1 MCPEAHKLAPALP
14 SLDRLQQLSIAYLDV
29 RCIGV
34 LAQLSRQLRSLQFN
48 VLEKYEVYYDEK
60 DDSDAEQGD
69 RSAAAPADAQQDALQ
84 DELPQQQQQPALQL
98 QVLASLQSLT
108 SHTYRLQ
115 LQDQLPCSLTTLE
128 LGSCS
133 SMQPLLQLRQLQ
145 RLTLHKDA
153 AGLAAPDLALLK
165 ARLQELRSLG
175 LSYQRLESAAAA
187 APAWPS
193 LPLASLELELDVGVL
208 GGTLLLQL
216 AACGRYLTRL
226 CVSGGGE
233 DSAVAVSP
241 AQFGGVLQQLS
252 MLQELELQSLKVAAP
267 SDEAAVEAPGRRA
280 RRAAAAAAAAG
291 TQAMTSSSAAA
302 VAMTGSA
309 CAPPA
314 AAAADETE
322 GMSALVAAI
331 ASLPQLNSLTLSNV
345 ASGNREWLQPHD
357 FAALTAATQLTCLH
371 IFMSWIDDA
380 AVVGL
385 AGKLRKLRRLGLDH
399 CARVT
404 AEGAAVALQQLQQ
417 LTWLSVWGTR
427 ARGAVQLARPGL
439 VLVGA

>member
-1 MCPEAHKLAPALP
+1 
-14 SLDRLQQLSIAYLDV
+14 
-29 RCIGV
+29 V

-60 DDSDAEQGD
+60 DDSDAEQQLKL
-69 RSAAAPADAQQDALQ
+69 SESSTPAAAAGGENTAQTEVL
-84 DELPQQQQQPALQL
+84 QQQQVALQL
-98 QVLASLQSLT
+98 QLQQLASLQALT

-115 LQDQLPCSLTTLE
+115 PQDELPCSLTTLE

-133 SMQPLLQLRQLQ
+133 SMQPLLQLQQLQ
-145 RLTLHKDA
+145 HLTLHKDA
-153 AGLAAPDLALLK
+153 AGLAASDLALLK
-165 ARLQELRSLG
+165 ARLQNLQSIG

-187 APAWPS
+187 AQAWPS

-208 GGTLLLQL
+208 GGTLLQQL
-216 AACGRYLTRL
+216 AACGRYPTRL

-241 AQFGGVLQQLS
+241 GEFGGVLQQLS
-252 MLQELELQSLKVAAP
+252 QLQELELQSLNVAAP
-267 SDEAAVEAPGRRA
+267 ENVAAVEAPGRRA
-280 RRAAAAAAAAG
+280 RRAAAAAAAGVGAI
-291 TQAMTSSSAAA
+291 ASSSAAA
-302 VAMTGSA
+302 AAAAASITSA
-309 CAPPA
+309 PA
-314 AAAADETE
+314 AAAAAADDTE

-331 ASLPQLNSLTLSNV
+331 ASLPHLNSLTLSNV
-345 ASGNREWLQPHD
+345 ASSNREWLQPGD
-357 FAALTAATQLTCLH
+357 FAPLSAATQLTCLH

-385 AGKLRKLRRLGLDH
+385 AGQLRKLRRLGLDH

-404 AEGAAVALQQLQQ
+404 AEGAAAALQQLQQ

-427 ARGAVQLARPGL
+427 ARGAVQLERPGL
-439 VLVGA
+439 ELVGA